1 MLRYP
6 VSIFLLLLAFYGQS
20 QTDADQNVATLEK
33 LTKSNN
39 KITRIDAL
47 NDIAELYYNLD
58 IRKSLD
64 YGQEALD
71 LAQEEDY
78 IQGVKNAYKIL
89 RRIHRRLGN
98 YTVAIEYTLQNLPI
112 AEQLRD
118 TAELLD
124 AYTTLGNIHSAM
136 NNFTESQQYLKQAR
150 VIGEKINAPTLA
162 NILNYIGRGYG
173 KSGDYDSAIFYIK
186 AAMQRELDYP
196 QSGYGLSYIYN
207 NLAEVYIELGKY
219 EEAIH
224 FYDLSSSLEEE
235 RKSPLGK
242 TFTLSGLARVYQ
254 RKKEY
259 DKAIALALQSI
270 EISTQ
275 NLYRDKAR
283 EAYGI
288 LYEIYQDK
296 GDYKKALDYYKAF
309 NLYKD
314 SIFSEDRMQYID
326 NLKINYATE
335 RIKQENELLR
345 IDTELKDAQLKQQYT
360 YAIVFIVILLFGFT
374 AGVLVYRN
382 NRQRKR
388 TYTLLKQYNSDLEL
402 QVKERT
408 KELLTANTEL
418 VKQNAQLEQF
428 GYITAHNLRSPVARI
443 LGLAN
448 IVGNT
453 EHFSLPR
460 DREILEKLQNS
471 ALELDTIIH
480 DLNGILDVKKGIH
493 HAYETLDLKEYFEKV
508 KSILKD
514 KIVESRAEIIE
525 SFETPTCYA
534 IPAYIE
540 SIFYNLLS
548 NAIKY
553 RATERKP
560 VIHINTFIR
569 DADLF
574 IIVKD
579 NGMGLDLN
587 KLKNKVFTLYQRF
600 HHHVE
605 GKGLGLFL
613 VKTQV
618 EALNGSIDIQS
629 TVGEGSTFEIR
640 IPVK

>member
-1 MLRYP
+1 MLCHR
-6 VSIFLLLLAFYGQS
+6 VSIFLFLLAFTGYGQG
-20 QTDADQNVATLEK
+20 DADQK
-33 LTKSNN
+33 LANLRELAESKN
-39 KITRIDAL
+39 KITRINAL
-47 NDIAELYYNLD
+47 NELAEWHYNRD

-64 YGQEALD
+64 YGQEALE
-71 LAQEEDY
+71 LAQEEDFKQG
-78 IQGVKNAYKIL
+78 IQNAYKIL

-98 YTVAIEYTLQNLPI
+98 YNVAVEYTLKNLPI

-136 NNFTESQQYLKQAR
+136 GNYVESQQYLKQAR
-150 VIGEKINAPTLA
+150 IIGEKINAPTLA

-173 KSGDYDSAIFYIK
+173 KSGQYDSAIFYIK
-186 AAMQRELDYP
+186 AAMQRELDFP
-196 QSGYGLSYIYN
+196 QPGYGLSYIYN

-224 FYDLSSSLEEE
+224 FYDLSAGLEEE

-296 GDYKKALDYYKAF
+296 GDFEKALLYYKQF
-309 NLYKD
+309 NIYKD
-314 SIFSEDRMQYID
+314 SIFSEDRMQYIE
-326 NLKINYATE
+326 NLKINYETE
-335 RIKQENELLR
+335 RIQQENELLKK
-345 IDTELKDAQLKQQYT
+345 DTELKDAQIKQQYS
-360 YAIVFIVILLFGFT
+360 YAIAFGVILLFVFT
-374 AGVLVYRN
+374 AGFMMYLN
-382 NRQRKR
+382 NRQRRRTNTLLHQYNQDLESQVQKR
-388 TYTLLKQYNSDLEL
+388 TN
-402 QVKERT
+402 
-408 KELLTANTEL
+408 ELLSANTEL

-428 GYITAHNLRSPVARI
+428 GYITAHNLRAPVARI
-443 LGLAN
+443 LGLGN
-448 IVGNT
+448 IVGN
-453 EHFSLPR
+453 EAYFSLPR
-460 DREILEKLQNS
+460 DQEILDKLLAS
-471 ALELDTIIH
+471 AHELDTIIH
-480 DLNGILDVKKGIH
+480 DLNAILDVKKGIH
-493 HAYETLDLKEYFEKV
+493 HAYETIDLENHFAKV
-508 KSILKD
+508 KSILRD
-514 KIVESRAEIIE
+514 KIAESQAEITE
-525 SFETPTCYA
+525 SFDAKTCYA
-534 IPAYIE
+534 VPAYIE

-553 RATERKP
+553 RHSERKP
-560 VIHINTFIR
+560 VIKVKTHIKGN
-569 DADLF
+569 DLY
-574 IIVKD
+574 ITVSD
-579 NGMGLDLN
+579 NGIGLDLN
-587 KLKNKVFTLYQRF
+587 KLKSKMFSLYQRF

-618 EALNGSIDIQS
+618 EALNGSIDVQS
-629 TVGEGSTFEIR
+629 TVGEGSTFDIR
-640 IPVK
+640 IPIK